1 MHALSVSLGQT
12 HITDKCDQLPFQDDF
27 QKNLSENFH
36 AKCHAHIKKI
46 VEQDARSPHLI
57 EAFEIEKF
65 TDIIDSD
72 LWKAVCLLTQPL
84 SLRAVKKESS
94 HARKV
99 RRLLCICTLL
109 FTMNSQCSFPLH
121 TLIAD
126 AIETCGGSTRLMR
139 FLNRLGV
146 SVSPETHTRYLQY
159 RVKKRMADPWLFP

>member
-27 QKNLSENFH
+27 QKNLSEICLTLN

-65 TDIIDSD
+65 IDSIDSD

-94 HARKV
+94 HAYHSQRSPLQSPA
-99 RRLLCICTLL
+99 RRVH
-109 FTMNSQCSFPLH
+109 SQHPWEAMSFH
-121 TLIAD
+121 
-126 AIETCGGSTRLMR
+126 CNRRST
-139 FLNRLGV
+139 
-146 SVSPETHTRYLQY
+146 
-159 RVKKRMADPWLFP
+159 

>member
-1 MHALSVSLGQT
+1 MVVTLCMLSVFPLAKLTSL
-12 HITDKCDQLPFQDDF
+12 IIVINFIFKDDF
-27 QKNLSENFH
+27 QKNLSEICLTLN
-36 AKCHAHIKKI
+36 AKCHTHIKKI

-65 TDIIDSD
+65 IDSIDSD

-109 FTMNSQCSFPLH
+109 FTMNSQCLSHF
-121 TLIAD
+121 TL
-126 AIETCGGSTRLMR
+126 S
-139 FLNRLGV
+139 
-146 SVSPETHTRYLQY
+146 
-159 RVKKRMADPWLFP
+159 